1 MTMSPDH
8 GMAADWLD
16 SLPVRMIS
24 RDFACQI
31 HPGRDPYDLLVAAT
45 DGRYH
50 CRGWTSPLYASA
62 SKYAALCELL
72 RQFIGDDDLG
82 VLASETARHIG
93 VANVHNLPVA
103 DVTDERV
110 RQQLHVSE
118 AQLVSDNY
126 EVCHAIARHLRSR
139 PDRFGGILAP
149 SAATRG
155 EVMLVVFPDRIRDHV
170 RMTRPALRADA
181 AAVTRSPGERWIAG
195 TTIAQTVIELACATA
210 AIAGVITALTHFL

>member
-1 MTMSPDH
+1 MAMSPDR

-31 HPGRDPYDLLVAAT
+31 HPLRDPYDLLVAAT

-82 VLASETARHIG
+82 ALASDTARHIG
-93 VANVHNLPVA
+93 VANVHHLPVA
-103 DVTDERV
+103 DLTDERV
-110 RQQLHVSE
+110 RRLLRVTE

-126 EVCHAIARHLRSR
+126 EACHAISRHLRSR
-139 PDRFGGILAP
+139 PERFGGILAP
-149 SAATRG
+149 AAAIRG

-170 RMTRPALRADA
+170 RMTRPALGADA
-181 AAVTRSPGERWIAG
+181 AAVMRSPGERWIAG
-195 TTIAQTVIELACATA
+195 TAIAQTVIEVACATA
-210 AIAGVITALTHFL
+210 AIVGVITALIHIL